1 MKSLNITLLKW
12 WVQVTC
18 IIFASVVAS
27 EMGWWQALWDAD
39 VTKISVGILAVF
51 VLTTMLTGYISKNY
65 QNKKAQSLSNY
76 VWFSSEAMITL
87 GMIGTV
93 AGFLLMLGSA
103 FSNLDVTN
111 IANVQSAIADM
122 AIGMS
127 TALSTTLIG
136 LICSVLIKAQMVIL
150 ENSWDVSTTE
160 VQE

>member
-1 MKSLNITLLKW
+1 
-12 WVQVTC
+12 
-18 IIFASVVAS
+18 
-27 EMGWWQALWDAD
+27 
-39 VTKISVGILAVF
+39 
-51 VLTTMLTGYISKNY
+51 
-65 QNKKAQSLSNY
+65 
-76 VWFSSEAMITL
+76 
-87 GMIGTV
+87 
-93 AGFLLMLGSA
+93 MLGSA

-160 VQE
+160 IQE

>member
-1 MKSLNITLLKW
+1 
-12 WVQVTC
+12 
-18 IIFASVVAS
+18 
-27 EMGWWQALWDAD
+27 
-39 VTKISVGILAVF
+39 
-51 VLTTMLTGYISKNY
+51 
-65 QNKKAQSLSNY
+65 
-76 VWFSSEAMITL
+76 
-87 GMIGTV
+87 
-93 AGFLLMLGSA
+93 LLMLGSA

-111 IANVQSAIADM
+111 IANVQAAIADM